1 MAVVKLKEVSII
13 GKLSDIDDIAT
24 VCGKTNAF
32 HADNALTQ
40 YADAPDFTSYTEENP
55 YAEPLQQL
63 TDAMDK
69 AGKTLTLLSEK
80 ESQNLTMD
88 KDEMI
93 AYAKDVSS
101 KISEWEM
108 EKIKAQEKVREY
120 TAAIQD
126 MGHFVGLDLDL
137 DEIKA
142 CEYVNVRFGSMPK
155 ENVEKLAAYKENPNV
170 IFTPCVAD
178 EERQWGLYFAPIA
191 NTSEVDRIFNGLK
204 FEKVTLETMS
214 GSPEKTV
221 EELRKKCDAEQAI
234 VAQAESN
241 MESLMSRE
249 ASKIQQVYTLLT
261 EKNVYFSAICR
272 NAARYDD
279 NFVIVGWIP
288 KEAEAQLK
296 AQLGKYDLLELS
308 FKNGD
313 EVQSTILLP
322 PSATKGRSNSS
333 SSLLTCTAC
342 LLTGNLTPPGSLPL
356 LTPCASALCS
366 AIWARACASQPSAH
380 SWALR

>member
-1 MAVVKLKEVSII
+1 M
-13 GKLSDIDDIAT
+13 
-24 VCGKTNAF
+24 
-32 HADNALTQ
+32 
-40 YADAPDFTSYTEENP
+40 
-55 YAEPLQQL
+55 
-63 TDAMDK
+63 
-69 AGKTLTLLSEK
+69 
-80 ESQNLTMD
+80 
-88 KDEMI
+88 
-93 AYAKDVSS
+93 
-101 KISEWEM
+101 
-108 EKIKAQEKVREY
+108 
-120 TAAIQD
+120 
-126 MGHFVGLDLDL
+126 
-137 DEIKA
+137 
-142 CEYVNVRFGSMPK
+142 
-155 ENVEKLAAYKENPNV
+155 
-170 IFTPCVAD
+170 AD

-313 EVQSTILLP
+313 EVQKHNP
-322 PSATKGRSNSS
+322 PTAIRNKGPFKFFEFFVDLYGMPTYGEFDPTWFVAITYTLVLRHYVRRFGPGPVRRSHRRIHG
-333 SSLLTCTAC
+333 L
-342 LLTGNLTPPGSLPL
+342 
-356 LTPCASALCS
+356 
-366 AIWARACASQPSAH
+366 
-380 SWALR
+380 